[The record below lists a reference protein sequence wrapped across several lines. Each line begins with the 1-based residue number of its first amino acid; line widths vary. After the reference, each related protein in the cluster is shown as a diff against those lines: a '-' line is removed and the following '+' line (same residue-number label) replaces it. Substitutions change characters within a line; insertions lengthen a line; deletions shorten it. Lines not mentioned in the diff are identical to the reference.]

1 MWKHTEKVAIYKTRR
16 DVSAETIPGTLLLY
30 IYPLELYED
39 KNVCYLSYPVYGSL
53 LWQPE
58 QANTD
63 NHFLM
68 FWTLNSKQMTF
79 EKG

>member
-1 MWKHTEKVAIYKTRR
+1 MAAY
-16 DVSAETIPGTLLLY
+16 
-30 IYPLELYED
+30 
-39 KNVCYLSYPVYGSL
+39 
-53 LWQPE
+53 E
-58 QANTD
+58 QANTN